1 MQKKVAMYRQ
11 NMKTTKYCIVCSVGV
26 FVTFR
31 ITQTHVNPF
40 KLVREKRMMKV
51 ISSPHITHPSYKN
64 KTNSYKE
71 IKTLRFKEKKCA
83 SMMLFVVFYS
93 KKIKARRPSKKLR
106 KQEQQPA
113 HRRWWEM
120 NVFLMFDF
128 LLYLI
133 WVKIRFSFLKKIH
146 TYKLI
151 FFFM

>member
-1 MQKKVAMYRQ
+1 MLSFHKAMQKKVAMYRQ

-93 KKIKARRPSKKLR
+93 KKIKARDHQKTAKTRTTTSAPT
-106 KQEQQPA
+106 
-113 HRRWWEM
+113 
-120 NVFLMFDF
+120 LMRNECISD
-128 LLYLI
+128 
-133 WVKIRFSFLKKIH
+133 V
-146 TYKLI
+146 
-151 FFFM
+151 

>member
-1 MQKKVAMYRQ
+1 MLSFHKAMQKKVAMYRQ

-93 KKIKARRPSKKLR
+93 KKIKARDHKKTAKTR
-106 KQEQQPA
+106 TTTDADEK
-113 HRRWWEM
+113 
-120 NVFLMFDF
+120 
-128 LLYLI
+128 
-133 WVKIRFSFLKKIH
+133 
-146 TYKLI
+146 
-151 FFFM
+151 

>member
-1 MQKKVAMYRQ
+1 MLSFHKAMQKKVAMYRQ

-93 KKIKARRPSKKLR
+93 KKIKARDHKKTAKTR
-106 KQEQQPA
+106 TTTSAPT
-113 HRRWWEM
+113 
-120 NVFLMFDF
+120 LMRNECISD
-128 LLYLI
+128 
-133 WVKIRFSFLKKIH
+133 V
-146 TYKLI
+146 
-151 FFFM
+151 

>member
-1 MQKKVAMYRQ
+1 MYRQ

-40 KLVREKRMMKV
+40 KLVREKTMMKV
-51 ISSPHITHPSYKN
+51 ISSPPHYSSLIK
-64 KTNSYKE
+64 KTKPIHTKE
-71 IKTLRFKEKKCA
+71 ITLRFKRKKCA

-93 KKIKARRPSKKLR
+93 KNLKHDDQQKTAKK
-106 KQEQQPA
+106 EQQPA
-113 HRRWWEM
+113 QRRWWEM